1 MFLFSWGTMIFV
13 KIVVFIPDLV
23 ALMLRVL
30 MYSLWILYSC
40 CFQCFPILIKVSR
53 IILNWFVTQGKS
65 ALQAIK
71 CRKILGNKGI
81 KIFVLILVMKNPL
94 FIILLFLNTEV
105 QFSNTIEN
113 CFWNRINCL
122 LVQRL
127 YFEVR
132 ITKHYGAYAHYLP
145 YLVKLHI

>member
-1 MFLFSWGTMIFV
+1 MFFFSWETKIFV
-13 KIVVFIPDLV
+13 KIVVFIPDL

-30 MYSLWILYSC
+30 MYSIWLLYSF

-105 QFSNTIEN
+105 QFSNTIAKLLLKQNKLLASSEAV
-113 CFWNRINCL
+113 FWS
-122 LVQRL
+122 QD
-127 YFEVR
+127 Y
-132 ITKHYGAYAHYLP
+132 
-145 YLVKLHI
+145 

>member
-1 MFLFSWGTMIFV
+1 MIFLTVVRFCWKLFNINVPFSLGNHIFV

-30 MYSLWILYSC
+30 MSSLWLLYSC

-71 CRKILGNKGI
+71 CRKILGNKDI

-105 QFSNTIEN
+105 QFSNTIAKLLLKQNKLLASSEAV
-113 CFWNRINCL
+113 FWS
-122 LVQRL
+122 QD
-127 YFEVR
+127 Y
-132 ITKHYGAYAHYLP
+132 
-145 YLVKLHI
+145 